1 MKTPFEPVEPAKT
14 SLLIAPKRPP
24 SLTKSGGIPW
34 GQITS
39 GALIGVLFG
48 SAAGLALALTQAQK
62 SAQNTTQVVRSEIA
76 ASNPVTNSG
85 TPDSTIRVAAKAE
98 SQAVAHVSAKAQLR
112 LLRGDLQANPR
123 PRRSTS
129 SARVAAKA
137 SRASLKRS
145 VTAGKYAVET
155 PLQSLASAAPEERAP
170 PEAVQTATDQTHAS
184 SFYVEGSLRV
194 LDYDESAGTIETS
207 DGRTFLVGS
216 NLSTSTSE
224 TWLNSPGSLH
234 YRCGQDGSCV
244 LNRAGMVLTNV
255 RQI

>member
-85 TPDSTIRVAAKAE
+85 TPDPAIRVAAKTE
-98 SQAVAHVSAKAQLR
+98 IQAVAPVSAKGQLR
-112 LLRGDLQANPR
+112 LLRGDLRANPR
-123 PRRSTS
+123 PRRTKS
-129 SARVAAKA
+129 SARVAAKV
-137 SRASLKRS
+137 SRASLQRS
-145 VTAGKYAVET
+145 VT
-155 PLQSLASAAPEERAP
+155 S
-170 PEAVQTATDQTHAS
+170 
-184 SFYVEGSLRV
+184 
-194 LDYDESAGTIETS
+194 
-207 DGRTFLVGS
+207 
-216 NLSTSTSE
+216 
-224 TWLNSPGSLH
+224 
-234 YRCGQDGSCV
+234 
-244 LNRAGMVLTNV
+244 
-255 RQI
+255 